1 MPHKQ
6 HSQSAVRLQAL
17 DSTLISSPPPSPGP
31 SNGRAPHAPHNARI
45 VVFPAFVDSAR
56 CEYIIKMAE
65 KMMFPSGLAYGPGER
80 GDASQQT
87 RTSKGTFL
95 SSAMDQDG
103 VLAWVE
109 ERIAAA
115 TLVPRENGEAFNV
128 LKYEN
133 LQHYDSHMGE
143 RGVELSAPC
152 ACPGGLLR
160 VCVSWQPVPCV
171 CVCVLPACFVCVL
184 LALTLLVSHRTRV
197 ARPPAWSADNGGVF
211 CAHGGLQIRLTPRFS
226 GRSPASALRLC
237 SSTYP
242 SRRKAA
248 RRCSSVKASTVG
260 VLLRVAK
267 QARRRKSS
275 CTLLLV
281 TFLHD
286 STKPSR
292 AHTSTID
299 FSVTYQPS

>member
-1 MPHKQ
+1 VTAPGGVTSGGIPVVPPEDPLDPVQLESFMLESSGLLKLRPPLP
-6 HSQSAVRLQAL
+6 SAVSGDDFLHAFPFQIL
-17 DSTLISSPPPSPGP
+17 SW
-31 SNGRAPHAPHNARI
+31 APRI

-133 LQHYDSHMGE
+133 LQHYDSHMDTFDPKIFG
-143 RGVELSAPC
+143 P
-152 ACPGGLLR
+152 
-160 VCVSWQPVPCV
+160 QP
-171 CVCVLPACFVCVL
+171 
-184 LALTLLVSHRTRV
+184 SQRV
-197 ARPPAWSADNGGVF
+197 ATVLIYLSEPEEGGETVFKREGLDGADRLITDWRNCDDGSFTYKPRRGDAVLFWSVDLDGEINQRALHGGCPVKKGTKWAMTKWLRSKGGHPAWA
-211 CAHGGLQIRLTPRFS
+211 T
-226 GRSPASALRLC
+226 
-237 SSTYP
+237 
-242 SRRKAA
+242 
-248 RRCSSVKASTVG
+248 
-260 VLLRVAK
+260 
-267 QARRRKSS
+267 
-275 CTLLLV
+275 
-281 TFLHD
+281 
-286 STKPSR
+286 
-292 AHTSTID
+292 
-299 FSVTYQPS
+299 